1 MLRIMTMDDY
11 EEVFS
16 LWTRIRGFGIRSIDD
31 SYEGIARFLKR
42 NPDTSIVA
50 VEDDKIVGTILCG
63 HDGRTGAFYHVCVD
77 RDYRGRGIAE
87 DMAEMAVELLRKEN
101 INKISLIAFEE
112 NKAGNAF
119 WKKMGWTL
127 RTGCNQYELVL
138 NEENVVTF
146 NPR

>member
-16 LWTRIRGFGIRSIDD
+16 LWKRIRGFGIRSMDD
-31 SYEGIARFLKR
+31 SYEGIERFLKR

-50 VEDDKIVGTILCG
+50 VEEDKIVGTILCG

-77 RDYRGRGIAE
+77 PDCRGKGIAE
-87 DMAEMAVELLRKEN
+87 NMTAMAVELLKREK
-101 INKISLIAFEE
+101 INKISLIAFQE
-112 NKAGNAF
+112 NMAGNAF
-119 WKKMGWTL
+119 WQKLGWTL

-138 NEENVVTF
+138 NERNVTTF

>member
-16 LWTRIRGFGIRSIDD
+16 LWNRIRGFGIRSIDD

-50 VEDDKIVGTILCG
+50 VEDEKIVGTILCG

-77 RDYRGRGIAE
+77 SDYRGRGIAE
-87 DMAEMAVELLRKEN
+87 DMAEMAVELLRKEK

-119 WKKMGWTL
+119 WQKMGWTL

-138 NEENVVTF
+138 NEENVTTF